1 MATEV
6 IVALIG
12 MVGVVSAA
20 FLGAKYKTGKEQ
32 LKQAEKEL
40 DFQQIALGFSEFVE
54 EWSSINADIK
64 HLLST
69 TMIDR
74 FIIFRAWNGYLSPRW
89 TTAIYQQ
96 RADDQEVVTYIH
108 VDLDEDYQDRIRSMI
123 KRNDINFVVDEI
135 PESSIKAIYMAEGVK
150 SSYWSHLHSFQL
162 ANSNSRAVV
171 YCSFATHAERP
182 IDEATLTRCRLLS
195 SRLRGI
201 VQDMHHAND

>member
-1 MATEV
+1 MSSEI

-20 FLGAKYKTGKEQ
+20 FLGAKYKTGKEE

-54 EWSSINADIK
+54 EWASINADIR
-64 HLLST
+64 HLMAT

-89 TTAIYQQ
+89 TTAIYQH
-96 RADDQEVVTYIH
+96 RAEDQEVFSYIH
-108 VDLDEDYQDRIRSMI
+108 VDLDEDYQERIRAMI
-123 KRNDINFVVDEI
+123 KRNDINFVVHDI
-135 PESSIKAIYMAEGVK
+135 ADSSIKSIYLAEGVT

-162 ANSNSRAVV
+162 ANSESRAVV
-171 YCSFATHAERP
+171 YCSFATHADRP
-182 IDEATLTRCRLLS
+182 IDEATLTKCRLLS

-201 VQDMHHAND
+201 VQDMHHERG